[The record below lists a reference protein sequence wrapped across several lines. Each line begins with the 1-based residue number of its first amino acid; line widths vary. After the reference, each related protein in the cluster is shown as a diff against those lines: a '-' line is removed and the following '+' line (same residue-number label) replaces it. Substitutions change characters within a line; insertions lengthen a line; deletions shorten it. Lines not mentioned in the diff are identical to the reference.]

1 VSSCF
6 SKKYTKIGELTN
18 PKISNTMRK
27 INSIIA
33 IIAVSLAVSAT
44 AFAQESATAT
54 TSSTVVTP
62 ISIATSNAGL
72 LFGNIAVSSTASGTV
87 VLGTDGA
94 RTATAGVT
102 LPAISGTFN
111 AATFTIGGEG
121 DYTYTIQLPTASFNL
136 ADAGAT
142 NTMSVT
148 DVVSDPATTGKLT
161 TGAQVISVGATLNA
175 ASAQVAGTYTNNT
188 DLTVTVNYN

>member
-1 VSSCF
+1 
-6 SKKYTKIGELTN
+6 
-18 PKISNTMRK
+18 MRK

>member
-1 VSSCF
+1 MSSCF
-6 SKKYTKIGELTN
+6 FKKYTKIGELTN